1 MSLGSEFKSFILR
14 GSVVDLA
21 VGIIIGGAF
30 GAIVASFLADIV
42 MPLIGAAGGADFSN
56 YFYPLSSAV
65 TATTLEAAREQGP
78 VLAWGKFITA
88 IANFVL
94 IGFIIFL
101 VVRSIN
107 KLRAAPAAAAPA
119 GPSAQEALLA
129 EIRDLLAGPAV
140 AAKAAA
146 PAKAAAAA
154 KAAAKPKK

>member
-42 MPLIGAAGGADFSN
+42 MPLIGAAGGANFSN
-56 YFYPLSSAV
+56 YFYPLSSSV

-78 VLAWGKFITA
+78 VLAWGNFVTA

-94 IGFIIFL
+94 IGFVIFL

-107 KLRAAPAAAAPA
+107 KMRAAPAAAAPA
-119 GPSAQEALLA
+119 GPGPQEVLLA
-129 EIRDLLAGPAV
+129 EIRDLLAGPAATKPAA

-146 PAKAAAAA
+146 PAKATA
-154 KAAAKPKK
+154 KAKK